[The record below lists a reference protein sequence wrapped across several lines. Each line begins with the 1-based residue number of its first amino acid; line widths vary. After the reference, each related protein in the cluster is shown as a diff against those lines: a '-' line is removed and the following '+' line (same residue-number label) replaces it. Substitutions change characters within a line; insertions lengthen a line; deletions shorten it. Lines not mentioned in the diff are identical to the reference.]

1 MLCHGGWLAM
11 VHTEIC
17 LEYLL
22 LWLLWNVIVVMECYG
37 MLWNVLECYGMLCI
51 VMVVFDC
58 CGMFWLLW
66 VVQIQ
71 GSPGVLRLQSLGYGG
86 VLCLAA
92 VALRASFSGEDVH
105 SHGMPWPNG

>member
-37 MLWNVLECYGMLCI
+37 MLWNVLECYGCFGRLWS
-51 VMVVFDC
+51 VMKCFGC
-58 CGMFWLLW
+58 CGMFWSDMESFGCCGMLWNVLVVLDFWNVMECYVFLLN
-66 VVQIQ
+66 VME
-71 GSPGVLRLQSLGYGG
+71 
-86 VLCLAA
+86 CC
-92 VALRASFSGEDVH
+92 
-105 SHGMPWPNG
+105 GMI

>member
-66 VVQIQ
+66 NVIVVMEC
-71 GSPGVLRLQSLGYGG
+71 YGMLWN
-86 VLCLAA
+86 VVEC
-92 VALRASFSGEDVH
+92 SGMLWNVMYCD
-105 SHGMPWPNG
+105 GCF